1 MKKFYWVEKDYC
13 NRSLNGLAQR
23 LAEYF
28 TADLLL
34 DNYEVAYTTEMPCDA
49 EYAMLG
55 QVGISAKAREKNFG
69 FFVSDTHLINDI
81 FNYNIYFPQNTETLN
96 IPTEL
101 KGTFDCLISLAAGE
115 MIETNPTQVGLT
127 TSNHYV
133 VDISPTA
140 IHKSM
145 GLYKDTVTDFMQLD
159 IFNSESV
166 KTFLSTCKGTR
177 GFFVVSNCFRYIINS
192 LLYDVELRLKMQ
204 NEFIAI
210 LAHDKI
216 DWYVTMFTA
225 DGTYYPCVRAKDIQD
240 KKLDERFKILPWIKQ

>member
-1 MKKFYWVEKDYC
+1 MKKFCWVGKDYG

-34 DNYEVAYTTEMPCDA
+34 ENYTVEYTTEIPTDA
-49 EYAMLG
+49 EYAMVG
-55 QVGISAKAREKNFG
+55 QVGISDKARAKNFG
-69 FFVSDTHLINDI
+69 FTVSDTHLINDI
-81 FNYNIYFPQNTETLN
+81 FNYNIYFPQNTETLD
-96 IPTEL
+96 IAPEL
-101 KGTFDCLISLAAGE
+101 KGTFDCLVSLAAGE
-115 MIETNPTQVGLT
+115 MIATNPADVGLT
-127 TSNHYV
+127 TTNHYV
-133 VDISPTA
+133 IDISPTA

-145 GLYKDTVTDFMQLD
+145 SLYKDTITNFTQLD
-159 IFNSESV
+159 IFNSDSV
-166 KTFLSTCKGTR
+166 KSFLSNCEGTK

-204 NEFIAI
+204 NEFIKI
-210 LAHDKI
+210 LANDKI

-240 KKLDERFKILPWIKQ
+240 KILDERFKVFPWIK